1 MGIISKSGSM
11 NSKPGPLEGSWLLT
25 PNIHADSRGQFVVS
39 FQKDIFAKQTGLS
52 VDFIQDNEVI
62 SEYGVV
68 RGLHLQKAP
77 HAQAKLIRVVQ
88 GQIYDVAV
96 DLRTDSSTYGEWFGV
111 ELSADNQS
119 QLFLSKGFAHGY
131 SVLSERAIVQYKVDA
146 PYNPQAESGI
156 RFDDPDMGIDWQVD
170 NLKLSDKDQ
179 KLPFLKQLKP

>member
-68 RGLHLQKAP
+68 RGLHLQKSP

-111 ELSADNQS
+111 ELSADNQI
-119 QLFLSKGFAHGY
+119 QLFLPTI
-131 SVLSERAIVQYKVDA
+131 VLHSIF
-146 PYNPQAESGI
+146 S
-156 RFDDPDMGIDWQVD
+156 
-170 NLKLSDKDQ
+170 
-179 KLPFLKQLKP
+179 